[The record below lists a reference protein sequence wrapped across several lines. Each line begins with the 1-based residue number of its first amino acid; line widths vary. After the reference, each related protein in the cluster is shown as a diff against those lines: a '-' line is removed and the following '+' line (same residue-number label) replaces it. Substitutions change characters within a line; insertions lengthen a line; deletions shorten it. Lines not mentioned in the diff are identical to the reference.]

1 MRLSRKDK
9 QALKRA
15 LWGQIDNILSNVEVK
30 SGYGADLEHLPVEVI
45 REYLEAVIYGRKGSI

>member
-15 LWGQIDNILSNVEVK
+15 LWSQIDNILSNVEER
-30 SGYGADLEHLPVEVI
+30 SGYDSALEHIPAEVI